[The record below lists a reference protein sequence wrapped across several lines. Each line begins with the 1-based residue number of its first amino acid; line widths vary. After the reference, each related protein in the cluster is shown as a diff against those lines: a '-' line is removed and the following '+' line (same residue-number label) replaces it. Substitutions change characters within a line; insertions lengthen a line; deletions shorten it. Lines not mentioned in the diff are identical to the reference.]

1 MYINNCEVLTN
12 ITLRLTLTLARRD
25 ERTRISP
32 GSEAAAIAE
41 SRVCDVTDELRRH
54 QRTCVCSRGGFE
66 SAAMG
71 LVAGESPEHPSL
83 MSLEQ

>member
-1 MYINNCEVLTN
+1 MYVNNCEVLTK
-12 ITLRLTLTLARRD
+12 ITLRLTLTLPRRD
-25 ERTRISP
+25 EQTRISP

-66 SAAMG
+66 KCGHGIGCWRIS
-71 LVAGESPEHPSL
+71 
-83 MSLEQ
+83 